1 MSGLGDITAV
11 RRPGGPQEVS
21 VTLLGPLSVRVGGTP
36 VGIGSRAQRTVLAL
50 LVLARGREVPAAEL
64 AGALWDGRPPASA
77 RTRTALHVLALRAAF
92 RAAGHRGPL
101 VLGGPA
107 GYRIPAEAV
116 RADVGAFDA
125 LVAAAREAAGKGA
138 FDAAGRLY
146 RRALDLWHGPAP
158 AGLGGPAVRAE
169 ADRLRA
175 RHLEVCTAWSGAELE
190 AGRHRQL
197 VPALT
202 AAVRDHPLHEQLRHN
217 LMLAQYRSGRPAEA
231 AEEFRAWRLRCTT
244 ELGREPGPAVR
255 ALYYTVLRDAPAPP
269 GRAEPRPRTASA
281 QLPPDVLAFTGRTRE
296 MRRLDALLND
306 GAAPPAPLA
315 LVTGSAGA
323 GKSGLAVHWAH
334 RSAPAFPDGV
344 LYADLAA
351 HDDGPA
357 AVHALMGRL
366 LRALGTPGREIP
378 EDRSTRTAFYRA
390 ALANRRTLVLL
401 DNVPAPAWVLPFLPG
416 SGSSRVLATSRR
428 QADHTAVAQGAVL
441 VDLGPLP
448 GPEAAAL
455 VGRIAGEE
463 RCAAEQDAV
472 RRLCALCDGL
482 PLALRIAAGRL
493 AARPEWSVGL
503 LAGRLADERRRLDE
517 LSLGGLDL
525 RTSLGRSYHRLP
537 ADEARAYRRLA
548 LLETPEV
555 TAWAAGVLLGMPAA
569 AAEDLLERLA
579 AVNLLTYTGTGTD
592 GSERYRLP
600 GLLRLYA
607 RERAETEDPAHDR
620 QEARDRAGALL
631 FGTRGGERREA
642 VRALCRLAGAH
653 ARQERFARAAAAYR
667 QVLRLAREQ
676 GDPAGEAAA
685 LLGLGELAAAD
696 GHFDEADR
704 RLRAALTAAAKA
716 DDLALTARA
725 HLALG
730 RQCRALHRPGPAAR
744 HLDAAVRAYRLL
756 GSFPGELAA
765 SEELALLDTEPALD
779 LVPRQA
785 LR

>member
-1 MSGLGDITAV
+1 MSELGDITAV
-11 RRPGGPQEVS
+11 RRPGGPQEVC

-50 LVLARGREVPAAEL
+50 LVLARGREVSAAEL
-64 AGALWDGRPPASA
+64 AGALWGGRPPASA
-77 RTRTALHVLALRAAF
+77 RIRTALHVLALRAAF

-101 VLGGPA
+101 VLGGSA

-116 RADVGAFDA
+116 RADVGTFDA
-125 LVAAAREAAGKGA
+125 LVAAAREAAGQGA

-146 RRALDLWHGPAP
+146 RRALDLWHGPVA
-158 AGLGGPAVRAE
+158 AGAE
-169 ADRLRA
+169 GDRLRA

-202 AAVRDHPLHEQLRHN
+202 AAVRDHPLDEQLRHN

-231 AEEFRAWRLRCTT
+231 AEEFRAWRRRCTA

-255 ALYYTVLRDAPAPP
+255 ALYYTVLRDVPSPAAK
-269 GRAEPRPRTASA
+269 AEPGLAVRARAAAA
-281 QLPPDVLAFTGRTRE
+281 QLPPDVLAFTGRGVELRS
-296 MRRLDALLND
+296 LDALVAERT
-306 GAAPPAPLA
+306 GPRAPYGA
-315 LVTGSAGA
+315 LVTGPAGV

-366 LRALGTPGREIP
+366 LRALGTPVP
-378 EDRSTRTAFYRA
+378 EDPAGRATFYRA
-390 ALANRRTLVLL
+390 TLARRRVLVLL
-401 DNVPAPAWVLPFLPG
+401 DNAPDPSWVLPFLPG
-416 SGSSRVLATSRR
+416 GGRSRVLVTSRR

-503 LAGRLADERRRLDE
+503 LTGRLADERRRLDE

-537 ADEARAYRRLA
+537 ADAARAYRRLA
-548 LLETPEV
+548 LLDTPDV
-555 TAWAAGVLLGMPAA
+555 TAWAAGVLLGMPVA

-579 AVNLLTYTGTGTD
+579 AVNLLTYAGTGTD

-653 ARQERFARAAAAYR
+653 ARQERFTQAAAAYR

-704 RLRAALTAAAKA
+704 RLRAALTAAATA

-730 RQCRALHRPGPAAR
+730 RQCRTLHRTGPAAR

-765 SEELALLDTEPALD
+765 SEELALLDAEPSLD

-785 LR
+785 TR

>member
-1 MSGLGDITAV
+1 MSELGDITTS

-21 VTLLGPLSVRVGGTP
+21 VTLLGPPSVRVGGKP

-50 LVLARGREVPAAEL
+50 LVLARGRKVSAAEL
-64 AGALWDGRPPASA
+64 AGALWAGWPPASA
-77 RTRTALHVLALRAAF
+77 RTRTALHVLALRTAF

-101 VLGGPA
+101 VLGGPT
-107 GYRIPAEAV
+107 GYRIPAGAV
-116 RADVGAFDA
+116 RTDVDAFDA
-125 LVAAAREAAGKGA
+125 LVAAARDAAGKGA
-138 FDAAGRLY
+138 FGDAGRLY

-158 AGLGGPAVRAE
+158 AGAE
-169 ADRLRA
+169 TDRLRE
-175 RHLEVCTAWSGAELE
+175 RHREVCTAWSGAELE

-217 LMLAQYRSGRPAEA
+217 LMLAQYRSGRHAEA
-231 AEEFRAWRLRCTT
+231 AEEFRAWRRRCTA

-255 ALYYTVLRDAPAPP
+255 ALYYTVLRDAPSPP
-269 GRAEPRPRTASA
+269 GRAEPRPRGTSA
-281 QLPPDVLAFTGRTRE
+281 QLPPDVMAFTGRAAELRC
-296 MRRLDALLND
+296 LDALVA
-306 GAAPPAPLA
+306 GPTGPRAPYGVLLG
-315 LVTGSAGA
+315 LVTGPAGA

-334 RSAPAFPDGV
+334 RSAPAFPDGL

-357 AVHALMGRL
+357 AVHALMGRF
-366 LRALGTPGREIP
+366 LRALGTPGPEIP
-378 EDRSTRTAFYRA
+378 EDPAGRAAFYRA
-390 ALANRRTLVLL
+390 TLARRRVLVLL
-401 DNVPAPAWVLPFLPG
+401 DNAPDPARVLPFLPG
-416 SGSSRVLATSRR
+416 GGRSRVLATSRR
-428 QADHTAVAQGAVL
+428 QADHRAVAQGAVL
-441 VDLGPLP
+441 VGLGPLP

-463 RCAAEQDAV
+463 RCTAEHEAV

-525 RTSLGRSYHRLP
+525 RTSLGRSYHRVP
-537 ADEARAYRRLA
+537 ADAARAYRTLA
-548 LLETPEV
+548 LLETPDV
-555 TAWAAGVLLGMPAA
+555 TAWAAGVLLGVPAA
-569 AAEDLLERLA
+569 VAEDLLERLA
-579 AVNLLTYTGTGTD
+579 AANLLAYAGTGTD
-592 GSERYRLP
+592 GIERYRFP

-607 RERAETEDPAHDR
+607 RERAETEDPARDR

-631 FGTRGGERREA
+631 FGTRGGKRREA

-653 ARQERFARAAAAYR
+653 AGQERFARAAAAYR
-667 QVLRLAREQ
+667 EVLRLAREQ

-704 RLRAALTAAAKA
+704 RLRSALAAAAKA

-756 GSFPGELAA
+756 GSLPGELAA

-779 LVPRQA
+779 LVPHQA
-785 LR
+785 TR

>member
-1 MSGLGDITAV
+1 MSELGDTTAV
-11 RRPGGPQEVS
+11 RRQDGPRPQEVS
-21 VTLLGPLSVRVGGTP
+21 VTLLGPLSARVGGKP

-50 LVLARGREVPAAEL
+50 LVLADGREVSAAEL
-64 AGALWDGRPPASA
+64 AAALWDGRPPASA

-92 RAAGHRGPL
+92 RAAGHHGPV
-101 VLGGPA
+101 VLGGPE
-107 GYRIPAEAV
+107 GYRIPAGTV
-116 RADVGAFDA
+116 RADVGTFDA
-125 LVAAAREAAGKGA
+125 LVTAARDAAGTGA
-138 FDAAGRLY
+138 FDEAGRLY
-146 RRALDLWHGPAP
+146 RSALDLWHGPAP
-158 AGLGGPAVRAE
+158 AGAG
-169 ADRLRA
+169 RLWA
-175 RHLEVCTAWSGAELE
+175 RHLEVCAAWSGAELE

-217 LMLAQYRSGRPAEA
+217 LMLAQHRSGRHADA
-231 AEEFRAWRLRCTT
+231 AEEFRVWRRRCTA

-255 ALYYTVLRDAPAPP
+255 ALYYTVLREAPPAPRRTGP
-269 GRAEPRPRTASA
+269 GPAVRARVAAA
-281 QLPPDVLAFTGRTRE
+281 QLPPDVVAFTGRAAELRS
-296 MRRLDALLND
+296 LDTLLT
-306 GAAPPAPLA
+306 GSSRAAV
-315 LVTGSAGA
+315 VTGPAGS

-344 LYADLAA
+344 LSADLAA
-351 HDDGPA
+351 YDEGPA
-357 AVHALMGRL
+357 AAHALMGRF
-366 LRALGTPGREIP
+366 LRALGTPVP
-378 EDRSTRTAFYRA
+378 EDPAERAACYRA
-390 ALANRRTLVLL
+390 TLARRRVLVLL
-401 DNVPAPAWVLPFLPG
+401 DNAPDPAWMLPFLLDGGPG
-416 SGSSRVLATSRR
+416 RVLVTSRR
-428 QADHTAVAQGAVL
+428 QADHRAVARGAVL
-441 VDLGPLP
+441 VGLGALP
-448 GPEAAAL
+448 ASEAAAL

-463 RCAAEQDAV
+463 RCAAEQEAV

-525 RTSLGRSYHRLP
+525 RTGFGRSYHRLP
-537 ADEARAYRRLA
+537 AEAARAYRTLA
-548 LLETPEV
+548 LLDTPDV
-555 TAWAAGVLLGMPAA
+555 TAWAAGVLLGVPAA

-579 AVNLLTYTGTGTD
+579 AENLLMDTGT
-592 GSERYRLP
+592 ERYRLP

-607 RERAETEDPAHDR
+607 RERAETEDAAHDR

-653 ARQERFARAAAAYR
+653 AAQERFARAAAVYR

-676 GDPAGEAAA
+676 HDPAGEAAA

-696 GHFDEADR
+696 GHFGEADR
-704 RLRAALTAAAKA
+704 RLRAALAASAKA

-730 RQCRALHRPGPAAR
+730 RQCRTLHRPALAGR
-744 HLDAAVRAYRLL
+744 HLDAALRAYRAL
-756 GSFPGELAA
+756 GSLPGELAA
-765 SEELALLDTEPALD
+765 SEELALLDTEPSLN

-785 LR
+785 VR